1 MTVLNKYILTF
12 LMSMVPVI
20 ELRGAVPFGV
30 GMDLPLLPV
39 LIVSVVG
46 NMLPVPFIAL
56 FIRRIFA
63 FLRRRSLRLD
73 ALVTKIEDRARKKA
87 RKIKKYETLGLFVL
101 VAIPLPGTGAWT
113 GALVGAL
120 LNIRLKWL
128 LPAIFAGV
136 VTAGVI
142 MSILTYGAGALLGI
156 V

>member
-56 FIRRIFA
+56 FIRRIFG
-63 FLRRRSLRLD
+63 FLRRRSRRLD

-142 MSILTYGAGALLGI
+142 MSILTYGAGALIGL

>member
-1 MTVLNKYILTF
+1 MSTLTKCLLVF

-30 GMDLPLLPV
+30 GLDLPLPV
-39 LIVSVVG
+39 VFGLSVLG

-63 FLRRRSLRLD
+63 FLRSKSLKLD
-73 ALVTKIEDRARKKA
+73 RIVTNIETRARQKA
-87 RKIKKYETLGLFVL
+87 RRIKKIETLGLYLFVAL
-101 VAIPLPGTGAWT
+101 PLPGTGAWT
-113 GALVGAL
+113 GALIGAL

-128 LPAIFAGV
+128 IPAIFAGV
-136 VTAGVI
+136 ITAGVI
-142 MSILTYGAGALLGI
+142 MCILSYGAGALFGL